1 MRLVALNDG
10 FGNFLSL
17 FSHFRDIQLA
27 RPLDHEIIVILLGGI
42 NHDLAH

>member
-1 MRLVALNDG
+1 MVLVSVNDG